1 MPLPTREEALAL
13 LKEYTQDPRLLKHM
27 LAVEA
32 CMRAYARK
40 FGEDEDLWGLTGLLH
55 DMDYEKW
62 PSPETHPLKA
72 AEILR
77 SRGYPE
83 EMIYAIL
90 SHANYLQHIAPRKSL
105 LDRALFACDELSN
118 FVIAVA
124 LVRPSKSIHEVDV
137 AAVKKKLKDKR
148 FAAGVS
154 REDVYAGAEAL
165 GIPLDEHIAFV
176 IEALKPVAEELG
188 IAGTPELGAAGTGG

>member
-1 MPLPTREEALAL
+1 MSLPSREEAFAL
-13 LKEYTQDPRLLKHM
+13 LQEYTQDPRLIKHM
-27 LAVEA
+27 LGVEA

-40 FGEDEDLWGLTGLLH
+40 YGEDEELWGITGLLH
-55 DMDYEKW
+55 DLDYEKW
-62 PSPETHPLKA
+62 PSPETHPLKG

-77 SRGYPE
+77 ERGYPE
-83 EMIYAIL
+83 ELVYAVL
-90 SHANYLQHIAPRKSL
+90 SHANYLQHIAPRKTIMHH
-105 LDRALFACDELSN
+105 ALFACDELSN

-154 REDVYAGAEAL
+154 REDVYAGAEEL
-165 GIPLDEHIAFV
+165 GIPFEEHVAFV
-176 IEALKPVAEELG
+176 IEALKPVAAELG
-188 IAGTPELGAAGTGG
+188 IAGTPA